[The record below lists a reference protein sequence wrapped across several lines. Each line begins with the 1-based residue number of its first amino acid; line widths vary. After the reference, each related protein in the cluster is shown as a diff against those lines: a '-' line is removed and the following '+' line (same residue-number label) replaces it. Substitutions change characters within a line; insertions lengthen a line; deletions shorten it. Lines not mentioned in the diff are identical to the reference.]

1 MKWEEDGTKLV
12 AEFKMTPMAE
22 ILLRLPLV
30 IELDSKLN
38 IIDKKTEPERI
49 IDEHFQFATS
59 ADPNLTIAAFAE
71 SGGVEYAQIAG
82 SQQSNTAATLADLVA
97 VAGTPCLRWNPKL
110 NVFQKEN
117 PPSFSIEHN
126 PAGGLQGQIT
136 FQYKTPIETP
146 TVTSESLN
154 ASIAYTFQPEQNRLK
169 FEFTETNDLTGLN
182 TDKKLPSTDRSLKRN
197 SVGSNVFSDI
207 AYEVYSSS
215 SGKSQ
220 LKKHELDDVL
230 IEIVSDHAFGVR
242 EDDLFGEKPLYGE
255 KDNGSKLFEN
265 NNFSDPDKPGRPYDR
280 TLLGNAEIESLEKRS
295 WEMALASYLI
305 KHSSKFSEKAKLRAA
320 KEKEIKDIE
329 KELEKLNKDPEENK
343 QAIDEQKETIGGKQK
358 EKRQIDDWFLSGWVK
373 EDLRAI
379 AASVRREAAKKQ
391 SGEGRRTEIA
401 ARLFLNLRPFLARYL
416 LANDEESKK
425 TSLSSL
431 LSTEIWFQPESDD
444 FGSKFLLAVI
454 NPSPLADNTVPP
466 KASDKQTSPDITD
479 QQP

>member
-1 MKWEEDGTKLV
+1 L
-12 AEFKMTPMAE
+12 
-22 ILLRLPLV
+22 
-30 IELDSKLN
+30 SS
-38 IIDKKTEPERI
+38 TE
-49 IDEHFQFATS
+49 
-59 ADPNLTIAAFAE
+59 
-71 SGGVEYAQIAG
+71 
-82 SQQSNTAATLADLVA
+82 
-97 VAGTPCLRWNPKL
+97 
-110 NVFQKEN
+110 
-117 PPSFSIEHN
+117 
-126 PAGGLQGQIT
+126 
-136 FQYKTPIETP
+136 
-146 TVTSESLN
+146 
-154 ASIAYTFQPEQNRLK
+154 
-169 FEFTETNDLTGLN
+169 
-182 TDKKLPSTDRSLKRN
+182 RSLKRN
-197 SVGSNVFSDI
+197 SVGPNVFSDI
-207 AYEVYSSS
+207 AYAVYASSA
-215 SGKSQ
+215 GEKN
-220 LKKHELDDVL
+220 LKPNELRGVL
-230 IEIVSDHAFGVR
+230 IDIVSDHAFGVS
-242 EDDLFGEKPLYGE
+242 EDVLFWKKLLYGE

-265 NNFSDPDKPGRPYDR
+265 NNFSDPANLGAVYYRA
-280 TLLGNAEIESLEKRS
+280 LLGKAGVESLKERS

-329 KELEKLNKDPEENK
+329 KELEKLNKDPEKNK
-343 QAIDEQKETIGGKQK
+343 QDIDEQKETIGGKQK
-358 EKRQIDDWFLSGWVK
+358 EKRQIDDWFLIGWVK

-401 ARLFLNLRPFLARYL
+401 ARLFLNLRPFLASYL